1 MTNHEFHKPFIGAL
15 IVTAIVTVVS
25 MVSSRYI
32 VEYYMDQTL
41 KTPIFTSQESHN
53 SPESPQ

>member
-1 MTNHEFHKPFIGAL
+1 MNHEIHKPFINAL
-15 IVTAIVTVVS
+15 ILTAVVTVVS

-32 VEYYMDQTL
+32 VNYYMSQTL

-53 SPESPQ
+53 SSKSPQ